1 MEEYIGKVWGKYVTK
16 KATKL
21 HENAKVTFTD
31 ISKSLHLFYHLMGG
45 QKGKDLQ
52 VTDKRIIKT
61 SSKSLLEKIA
71 FLGDEFF
78 LAWQDEK
85 SLYLPPSISY
95 FPTQKQNEMLYF
107 WLVAMLS
114 KVDITKENL
123 NDENIKATN
132 ELITKYNGFNLF
144 YKEASEYLSFNFPQL
159 SFIKSLE
166 NKDLIND
173 YPCPLW
179 IYPSVSSKTYKN
191 EDDEENLK
199 RNAQKDT
206 PESLDMK
213 KHANQIDDEKQ
224 TDGFMAFLP
233 ESMLNIMEQINVDR
247 AEDDRFDENAIYHA
261 EDLDEITLGK
271 KSANLNARIKMDL
284 DLKPD
289 MSEIYPLGKGHFID
303 EWDYRKKTY
312 LKNYV
317 RIKPQI
323 TLHVEPVSLPKR
335 LKPLVKKIQ
344 SELDLLEIERIKNS
358 NLPYGDEINFD
369 AWIEFKTHTNKS
381 SNTHRFFESFEK
393 KTRDMATLI
402 LADVSLSTE
411 AGITQDVRIID
422 VIKDGLM
429 VFSEALTRLQD
440 RFAIYTF
447 SSLKNKK
454 VFFHIVKNFKEKYDD
469 LIRGRVD
476 IIKSGYYTRVG
487 AAIREA
493 TSILK
498 KQPNANKLLLIISDG
513 KPNDLDRYDGRYGIE
528 DTKKAIEE
536 AKKEGITPF
545 CITIDTK
552 AKEYLS
558 YIFGK
563 NGYVV
568 VRDSK
573 KLPKILPEIYI
584 NLTK

>member
-1 MEEYIGKVWGKYVTK
+1 VEEYIGKVWGKYVTK

-381 SNTHRFFESFEK
+381 SNTHRFKTHTNKSSNTHRFFESFEK

-440 RFAIYTF
+440 RFASSYQTSRQICHIY
-447 SSLKNKK
+447 
-454 VFFHIVKNFKEKYDD
+454 FF
-469 LIRGRVD
+469 
-476 IIKSGYYTRVG
+476 
-487 AAIREA
+487 
-493 TSILK
+493 
-498 KQPNANKLLLIISDG
+498 
-513 KPNDLDRYDGRYGIE
+513 
-528 DTKKAIEE
+528 
-536 AKKEGITPF
+536 IT
-545 CITIDTK
+545 
-552 AKEYLS
+552 
-558 YIFGK
+558 
-563 NGYVV
+563 
-568 VRDSK
+568 
-573 KLPKILPEIYI
+573 
-584 NLTK
+584 